1 LILSKQ
7 GFLHLEITMIET
19 VELYLQQ
26 LLITLNIGN
35 WVANF
40 ALVLF
45 ITLIVQLMWRGFTKK
60 TQVVIERTANHWD
73 DIAWFAVWRPMN
85 WLIALMGGSMALR
98 VVAESE
104 DLLISDYLPLVQ
116 KISILLLVGWSF
128 WRLVNKAEATFVAH
142 DDKDT
147 TTVTAM
153 AKLAKLSVAVIV
165 ILSVVQTLGVSISG
179 VLAFGGMGGLVVGMA
194 SKDLLSNLFGALMVY
209 MDKPFKVGDWIR
221 SPDKSIEG
229 TVEDIGW
236 RVTRIRTFDKRPL
249 YVPNSLFTQI
259 VVENPSR
266 MSNRRIKEN
275 FGLRYDDI
283 SQVEK
288 IINEVREMLAKHSD
302 IDTKQTLIVNFDLF
316 NNSSLD
322 FFIYTFTK
330 TTDWVQ
336 FHHIKQDVLL
346 KVAAIVAG
354 NGAEFAFPT
363 RQLHIDATAL
373 KAVI

>member
-1 LILSKQ
+1 
-7 GFLHLEITMIET
+7 MIEQ
-19 VELYLQQ
+19 VESYLQH
-26 LLITLNIGN
+26 LLISLNIGN

-40 ALVLF
+40 ALVLC
-45 ITLIVQLMWRGFTKK
+45 ITLAVQLLWRGFTRK
-60 TQVVIERTANHWD
+60 TQAIIDRTENHWD
-73 DIAWFAVWRPMN
+73 DIAWFAIWRPVN

-104 DLLISDYLPLVQ
+104 ELLMSDYLPVVQ
-116 KISILLLVGWSF
+116 KISILLLIGWAF
-128 WRLVNKAEATFVAH
+128 WRLVNKAEMTFVDH

-153 AKLAKLSVAVIV
+153 AKLGKLSLAVII
-165 ILSVVQTLGVSISG
+165 ILSVVQTLGVSVSG

-275 FGLRYDDI
+275 FGLRYQDI
-283 SQVEK
+283 SQVEN
-288 IINEVREMLAKHSD
+288 IINEVREMLINHVD

-330 TTDWVQ
+330 TTNWVK
-336 FHHIKQDVLL
+336 FHNIKQDILL
-346 KVAAIVAG
+346 NIAQIVAK

-363 RQLHIDATAL
+363 RQLHIESTTL
-373 KAVI
+373 KESILD